1 MVRIQEEAI
10 VRRSGLSLVLLLAV
24 ALLVAF
30 LSLRSIV
37 PKTETPGGPD
47 HVSDNPVQQA
57 NELVEEYN
65 SRTDMYNEDAE

>member
-1 MVRIQEEAI
+1 M
-10 VRRSGLSLVLLLAV
+10 RRSGLSLVLLLAV

-30 LSLRSIV
+30 LSLRSIT
-37 PKTETPGGPD
+37 PKTETPGGSD
-47 HVSDNPVQQA
+47 HVSDDPVQQA